1 MENNQLQVA
10 VGVVKNAAGQILI
23 ALRDE
28 ALHQGGLWEFP
39 GGKLEAGETALQA
52 LVRELQEELAITVN
66 SASPLITIKHQYPDL
81 AVQLL
86 VFEVTDFSGVAQ
98 GNEGQPLQWVAE
110 DTLLDYAF
118 PAANQPIIAAAQLPP
133 FYAILEAD
141 DEAQLLGNLQKILA
155 NGVKLIQIRLKNLPS
170 QDVDKFVEKFLR
182 QAYPLCQQ
190 HDACLLGNSAL
201 AHSGHPAFHGIHLT
215 SRDLLALDKRHENS
229 RWLAASCHNL
239 EQLQHAERIGVDFA
253 VLAPVLPTLTHPNAA
268 ALGWEQFAA
277 WVAEV
282 NIPVYALGGMALPL
296 LKKAREA
303 GAQGIAS
310 IRAFLV

>member
-1 MENNQLQVA
+1 MDKNHLQVA
-10 VGVVKNAAGQILI
+10 VGVIKNAAGQVLI

-28 ALHQGGLWEFP
+28 SLHQGGLWEFP
-39 GGKLEAGETALQA
+39 GGKLEAGETAEQA

-86 VFEVTDFSGVAQ
+86 VFEVADFSGVAQ
-98 GNEGQPLQWVAE
+98 GNEGQPLQWVAV
-110 DTLLDYAF
+110 DALMDYAF
-118 PAANQPIIAAAQLPP
+118 PAANRPIIAAVRLPP
-133 FYAILEAD
+133 FYAILEVD

-155 NGVKLIQIRLKNLPS
+155 NGVKLIQIRLKNLPIH
-170 QDVDKFVEKFLR
+170 DVEKVVEKFLK
-182 QAYPLCQQ
+182 QAYLLCRQ

-215 SRDLLALDKRHENS
+215 SRDLLALDKRPENR
-229 RWLAASCHNL
+229 RWLAASCHNF

-253 VLAPVLPTLTHPNAA
+253 VLAPVLPTPTHPNAA
-268 ALGWEQFAA
+268 ALGWAQFAD

-296 LKKAREA
+296 LKTARGA

-310 IRAFLV
+310 IRAFLA